1 MLEKKEISYQVK
13 WSLRRKIM
21 AMYIAGG
28 LFFFI
33 AGIWMLID
41 AGRGQKRGDTI
52 VVIAREYAPEN
63 KVKIVNE
70 LYKVD
75 LKGRKFTKISTYLI
89 FVLVPL
95 VMALAWK
102 VTNTLF
108 YQPIDE
114 LVSTATKIAEG
125 QMQERAKITRQ
136 DEFGMLASVFNK
148 MTETLG
154 NVIEYQKNQI
164 NKILPVLEAAADK
177 SDLTQECD
185 IRSDDEFGLL
195 SHALN
200 KSMKGFRSLVSHIE
214 GAGMKI
220 ANAANDILASTEQ
233 QASGVTEQASQ
244 ISEIASSLQELSAA
258 ARQIAT
264 SSHNVLISAEK
275 ATDTAIGGG
284 RAVDESISSMHKIH
298 QTVSHAAKKI
308 TTLGESSNKIGRITN
323 AISDIA
329 EQTNLLALNAAIEAA
344 RAGDQGR
351 GFAVVADEIRK
362 LAEKTAAQLEDIN
375 SLITTMQTETNSTIM
390 AMEEGT
396 KSVAEG
402 ERLINVTGNS
412 LKEIIEEIKRT
423 SILSKEITIST
434 DEQTRGSEQLS
445 YAMTNLSQVVKEN
458 ETIARRNASLS
469 NELNS
474 LALELKSTITG
485 IKTK

>member
-1 MLEKKEISYQVK
+1 MLEKKEIFEQIK
-13 WSLRRKIM
+13 WSLRKKIM

-28 LFFFI
+28 LLLFI
-33 AGIWMLID
+33 AGIWMLIEV
-41 AGRGQKRGDTI
+41 GRGQERGDAI
-52 VVIAREYAPEN
+52 VKIAREYAPEN

-75 LKGRKFTKISTYLI
+75 MKGRKFIYISIILGLFSI
-89 FVLVPL
+89 PLAMVIALV
-95 VMALAWK
+95 
-102 VTNTLF
+102 VTNKLY

-114 LVSTATKIAEG
+114 LVSTATKILEG
-125 QMQERAKITRQ
+125 QTQERAKVTRQ
-136 DEFGMLASVFNK
+136 DEFGLLASVFNK
-148 MTETLG
+148 MTEALG
-154 NVIEYQKNQI
+154 NVIEYQKTQI
-164 NKILPVLEAAADK
+164 NKMLPVFDAMAK
-177 SDLTQECD
+177 GDLTIPCD
-185 IRSDDEFGLL
+185 IRSEDEFGLL

-200 KSMKGFRSLVSHIE
+200 KSVKGFRTLVSHME
-214 GAGMKI
+214 GASMKI
-220 ANAANDILASTEQ
+220 ANAANDILASTKQ

-244 ISEIASSLQELSAA
+244 ISEIASSLQELSAT

-264 SSHNVLISAEK
+264 SSHNVLLSAEK
-275 ATDTAIGGG
+275 ATDTAEKGGK
-284 RAVDESISSMHKIH
+284 AVDESISSMHKIH

-412 LKEIIEEIKRT
+412 LKEIIEEVKRT

-474 LALELKSTITG
+474 LALELKSTISG
-485 IKTK
+485 IKIK